1 MEPKIELAKYRLEDA
16 KEKLHSAEIL
26 LNNNRLKDSVSRSYY
41 AMFSAARA
49 LLAMKRLDS
58 SKHSG
63 IISLF
68 NLHFVKP
75 GIVAKKCG
83 KIIAKAKTVREK
95 SDYGDFTIIT
105 KEEANN
111 QIKETKEIIN
121 EIEIAL
127 NQMIEGKGT

>member
-16 KEKLHSAEIL
+16 KEKLYSAETL
-26 LNNNRLKDSVSRSYY
+26 LNGNSFKDSVSRSYY

-49 LLAMKRLDS
+49 LLAMERVDS

-68 NLHFVKP
+68 NLHLVKS
-75 GIVAKKCG
+75 GKVAKKCG
-83 KIIAKAKTVREK
+83 KILAKAKTVREK
-95 SDYGDFTIIT
+95 SDYGDFTMIT

-111 QIKETKEIIN
+111 QIEDAKKFIHEV
-121 EIEIAL
+121 EIAL
-127 NQMIEGKGT
+127 KQMIG